1 MCHYHGRIRGIPES
15 WAAIST
21 CDGGISGVVYDGA
34 EMHYVEKSPVEGDD
48 THFVYKHSDLV
59 EDGNKTC
66 GYKGTDFHNPYAL
79 DETRK
84 SRVSQFFRVLQL
96 ND

>member
-1 MCHYHGRIRGIPES
+1 MPES

-21 CDGGISGVVYDGA
+21 CDGGVSGVVYDGV
-34 EMHYVEKSPVEGDD
+34 EMHYVEKSSDDD

-59 EDGNKTC
+59 EDHNKTC

-84 SRVSQFFRVLQL
+84 ARVSVFFL
-96 ND
+96 NLFLNTVTRKLIL